1 MSEPSPLSVSR
12 NDIIDARER
21 LAPVVLGS
29 PCPYSEPLST
39 LTGCQLY
46 LKLENLQPTGSFKV
60 RGSSNKMQQLSDA
73 ERAAGVITASAGNH
87 AQGVAYAAAQCGI
100 LATVVMPE
108 TAPLSKIEGT
118 RALGATIEL
127 HGEGFDDAST
137 RARQLAEEAGA
148 TFIHAFDDPQV
159 IAGQGTAGLE
169 ILEQIPELDAI
180 IVPVGGGGLIGGI
193 ALALSERRPR
203 PRIIGVQAAQMPAM
217 CRSLEK
223 GKILALPH
231 ANTIADGISVPRVGE
246 HTFPLVRRYVDELV
260 TVTEEELAS
269 ALMVLL
275 EREKTL
281 AEGAGVAGFAALYNN
296 HIDGLRG
303 KRVVVVISGGNI
315 DMTTLSKILER
326 GLEKDGRLTELKV
339 VVPDK
344 PGGIAGMSAVVADQ
358 SGNILHIS
366 QNRSFT
372 DTRLG
377 EVEVDMV
384 LETRGGTH
392 AQSIIDALRKNGYQ
406 VK

>member
-1 MSEPSPLSVSR
+1 M
-12 NDIIDARER
+12 
-21 LAPVVLGS
+21 
-29 PCPYSEPLST
+29 
-39 LTGCQLY
+39 
-46 LKLENLQPTGSFKV
+46 
-60 RGSSNKMQQLSDA
+60 
-73 ERAAGVITASAGNH
+73 
-87 AQGVAYAAAQCGI
+87 
-100 LATVVMPE
+100 
-108 TAPLSKIEGT
+108 
-118 RALGATIEL
+118 
-127 HGEGFDDAST
+127 
-137 RARQLAEEAGA
+137 
-148 TFIHAFDDPQV
+148 
-159 IAGQGTAGLE
+159 
-169 ILEQIPELDAI
+169 
-180 IVPVGGGGLIGGI
+180 
-193 ALALSERRPR
+193 
-203 PRIIGVQAAQMPAM
+203 
-217 CRSLEK
+217 
-223 GKILALPH
+223 
-231 ANTIADGISVPRVGE
+231 
-246 HTFPLVRRYVDELV
+246 DELV

-377 EVEVDMV
+377 EVDVDMV
-384 LETRGGTH
+384 LDTRGGTH
-392 AQSIIDALRKNGYQ
+392 SQSIIDALRKNGYQ